1 MKTFRRFVFLL
12 IFISLVAGCLSRQIT
27 APQVT
32 TPTMLTAPETTTYPV
47 PNVLPELTTYPSE
60 AGQETPVPAYMIPGF
75 ITMTPDASL
84 SSIIVS
90 EVQHEDD
97 VESIYIKNISST
109 TQDISSYMIYS
120 PKLDVRKILPS
131 NLILEPGE
139 TFILYNGAH
148 LDEFPEEQRWL
159 DTPVLTE
166 TLDEVWLTNAAAR
179 IMYYFVY
186 YPSITP

>member
-1 MKTFRRFVFLL
+1 MKTFSRFTMLFIL
-12 IFISLVAGCLSRQIT
+12 ITLIAGCSSQPT
-27 APQVT
+27 AAPQNS
-32 TPTMLTAPETTTYPV
+32 TPAESTLTEMTAYPMPGAFVQNNTYPFQA
-47 PNVLPELTTYPSE
+47 E
-60 AGQETPVPAYMIPGF
+60 QETPVPAYMVPGF

-84 SSIIVS
+84 TSIIVS
-90 EVQHEDD
+90 EVRHEDD

-139 TFILYNGAH
+139 TFVLYNGPD
-148 LDEFPEEQRWL
+148 LENYPEDQRWL

-166 TLDEVWLTNAAAR
+166 ALDEVWLTNSAAR
-179 IMYYFVY
+179 ILYYFIY